1 MDDCAGLQ
9 TTSSIRLP
17 EMDTCRATA
26 LACDS
31 LCALQPQPL
40 FGMRHR
46 MNLEADHHAPLSR
59 LESRA
64 IPVRVIRVDSSW
76 FLGPPSSPSE

>member
-46 MNLEADHHAPLSR
+46 MNLEADHHAPLSG

-64 IPVRVIRVDSSW
+64 IPGRVIRADSK
-76 FLGPPSSPSE
+76 FLGPPSSPSD